1 MFTVYGLNGRIFTG
15 QLEGLRQLGAVQSV
29 ARVRAVEAV
38 ARRGDEQPSG
48 VTAGL
53 IPGVIVAGP
62 APDTTLAALG
72 GAEPQPRDAL
82 AAYAQAQALAGRP
95 GLERHVLSLV
105 EQLMSL
111 DVHTV
116 PLAST
121 LAQGLAILGQA
132 RVGQAPVV
140 NEQGRLVGLLLRA
153 DLLPGPT
160 NFEDAQAW
168 AAWLARP
175 VAALMWSPV
184 PAARP
189 DTPIREVAQALLDLR
204 LPGLPVVDDRG
215 DMLGFLSRTDILRAL
230 TREAPLSLWS

>member
-1 MFTVYGLNGRIFTG
+1 MFTVYGLNGRIFSG
-15 QLEGLRQLGAVQSV
+15 RLEGLRELSAVQSV

-38 ARRGDEQPSG
+38 TRRGDDAASG
-48 VTAGL
+48 VIL
-53 IPGVIVAGP
+53 AGP

-72 GAEPQPRDAL
+72 GAEPAPRAAI
-82 AAYAQAQALAGRP
+82 AAYTQAQALTVDGGA
-95 GLERHVLSLV
+95 ERRVLSWV

-111 DVHTV
+111 ELHTV

-121 LAQGLAILGQA
+121 VAQGLAILSQA

-153 DLLPGPT
+153 DLLPGPA
-160 NFEDAQAW
+160 NFQDAQAW
-168 AAWLARP
+168 SEWLAAP
-175 VAALMWSPV
+175 VSAVMWSPV

-189 DTPIREVAQALLDLR
+189 DTPIREVAQALLELR

-230 TREAPLSLWS
+230 TREAPLNLWS

>member
-1 MFTVYGLNGRIFTG
+1 MFTVYGLNGRIFSG
-15 QLEGLRQLGAVQSV
+15 RLEGLRELGAVQSV
-29 ARVRAVEAV
+29 ARVRAVEALK
-38 ARRGDEQPSG
+38 RGGEELS
-48 VTAGL
+48 
-53 IPGVIVAGP
+53 PGVILAGP

-72 GAEPQPRDAL
+72 GSEPQPRDAL
-82 AAYAQAQALAGRP
+82 AAYAQAQALTSNAGA
-95 GLERHVLSLV
+95 ERKVLSLV

-111 DVHTV
+111 DLHTV

-121 LAQGLAILGQA
+121 LAQGLSILSQA
-132 RVGQAPVV
+132 KVGQAPVV

-153 DLLPGPT
+153 DLLPGPS

-175 VAALMWSPV
+175 VAEVMWTPV
-184 PAARP
+184 PAARAE
-189 DTPIREVAQALLDLR
+189 TPIREVAQALLDLR

-230 TREAPLSLWS
+230 TREAPLSLWG

>member
-1 MFTVYGLNGRIFTG
+1 MFTVYGLNGRIFSG
-15 QLEGLRQLGAVQSV
+15 RLEGLRELGAVQAV
-29 ARVRAVEAV
+29 ARVRAVEA
-38 ARRGDEQPSG
+38 ATRRGDD
-48 VTAGL
+48 VLA
-53 IPGVIVAGP
+53 GVILAGP

-72 GAEPQPRDAL
+72 GAEPAPRQAI
-82 AAYAQAQALAGRP
+82 AAYAQAQALTAEAGA
-95 GLERHVLSLV
+95 ERQVLSLV

-111 DVHTV
+111 DLHTV

-121 LAQGLAILGQA
+121 VAQGLAILSQA

-153 DLLPGPT
+153 DLLPGPA
-160 NFEDAQAW
+160 NFQDAQAW
-168 AAWLARP
+168 SEWLASP
-175 VAALMWSPV
+175 VAAVMWSPV

-215 DMLGFLSRTDILRAL
+215 EMLGFLSRTDILRAL
-230 TREAPLSLWS
+230 TREAPLNLWS